1 MRIAIVDDEKIFLSN
16 LKNIIVK
23 SYPEPDKLNISEFG
37 SGEEFLN
44 DFKKS
49 MYDVI
54 ILDIEMKKL
63 NGLETAERI
72 RTADSSVIIVFLT
85 SHQEFALQGYE
96 VNAFRY
102 MLKSQ
107 PEPMYRRQLN
117 SIFNEYHQTHLTFP
131 VQTKN
136 TTYNISISDIVF
148 FEVFKRMIVLHAID
162 ETYEFYGKLSE
173 IEKDER
179 LVNFIKPHKSYY
191 VNLTFIDNL
200 EHDFVIMKTKDKIP
214 LSRKLKQSVTDKF
227 LTFLTEGC

>member
-1 MRIAIVDDEKIFLSN
+1 MRIAIVDDEQAFLLN
-16 LKNIIVK
+16 LKNMISK

-44 DFKKS
+44 NFKKN

-54 ILDIEMKKL
+54 ILDIEMKEL
-63 NGLETAERI
+63 NGLETAEKI
-72 RTADSSVIIVFLT
+72 RSADSFVIIVFLT

-117 SIFNEYHQTHLTFP
+117 SIFNEYHQTHMTFL

-136 TTYNISISDIVF
+136 TMHNILISDIVF
-148 FEVFKRMIVLHAID
+148 FEVFKRMIVLHATA

-179 LVNFIKPHKSYY
+179 LINFVKPHKSYY
-191 VNLTFIDNL
+191 VNLAFIDNL
-200 EHDFVIMKTKDKIP
+200 EHDSVVMKTKDKIP

>member
-1 MRIAIVDDEKIFLSN
+1 MRIAIVDDEQEFLLN
-16 LKNIIVK
+16 LKSMISEN
-23 SYPEPDKLNISEFG
+23 YPEPDKLSISEFG
-37 SGEEFLN
+37 SGEEFIN
-44 DFKKS
+44 DFKKN

-54 ILDIEMKKL
+54 ILDIEMKEL

-72 RTADSSVIIVFLT
+72 RSDDSSMIIVFLT
-85 SHQEFALQGYE
+85 SHQEFVLQGYE

-107 PEPMYRRQLN
+107 PEPLYRRQLS
-117 SIFNEYHQTHLTFP
+117 SIFDEYHQTHLTFP

-136 TTYNISISDIVF
+136 AMRNISISDIVF
-148 FEVFKRMIVLHAID
+148 FEIFKRMIVLHTTS
-162 ETYEFYGKLSE
+162 EKYEFYGKLSE

-179 LVNFIKPHKSYY
+179 LINFIKPHKSYY
-191 VNLTFIDNL
+191 VNLAFIDNL
-200 EHDFVIMKTKDKIP
+200 EHDILVMKTKDKIP

>member
-1 MRIAIVDDEKIFLSN
+1 MRIAIVDDERDFLLN
-16 LKNIIVK
+16 LKNMISE
-23 SYPEPDKLNISEFG
+23 SYPDPEKLAISEFG

-44 DFKKS
+44 DFKKN
-49 MYDVI
+49 MYDII

-63 NGLETAERI
+63 NGLETAEKI
-72 RTADSSVIIVFLT
+72 RSVDSLVIIVFLT

-107 PEPMYRRQLN
+107 PEPMYRRQLS
-117 SIFNEYHQTHLTFP
+117 SIFDEYHQTHLTFP

-136 TTYNISISDIVF
+136 TVHNISISDIVF
-148 FEVFKRMIVLHAID
+148 FEVFKRMIVLHTTA
-162 ETYEFYGKLSE
+162 EKYEFYGKLSE

-191 VNLTFIDNL
+191 VNLAFVDNL
-200 EHDFVIMKTKDKIP
+200 EQNTLIMKTSDRIP
-214 LSRKLKQSVTDKF
+214 LSRNLKPYVTDRF
-227 LTFLTEGC
+227 LSFLTEGC